1 MSFSTS
7 LGITEV
13 GSLPTRFRY
22 SFRNSGSGLSP
33 FPKELDHWRPTGA
46 ATRLGHNSSLQ
57 GKYWGQVLQSDKTP
71 YKRTP
76 WPALS
81 DQNFLEQFII

>member
-1 MSFSTS
+1 LRGSSLMSFSTS

-33 FPKELDHWRPTGA
+33 FPKEQWG
-46 ATRLGHNSSLQ
+46 NI
-57 GKYWGQVLQSDKTP
+57 WGQVLQSDKTP

>member
-1 MSFSTS
+1 MANMRKETDS
-7 LGITEV
+7 LVVEV
-13 GSLPTRFRY
+13 PGDQPLDYPSLWKPRH
-22 SFRNSGSGLSP
+22 LSKASRT
-33 FPKELDHWRPTGA
+33 FDTLFA
-46 ATRLGHNSSLQ
+46 LQ
-57 GKYWGQVLQSDKTP
+57 VGKYWGQVLQSDKTP